1 MIALSVWCRME
12 NDLVKVLEQIKT
24 NIGEDVFLN
33 SNRMNG
39 LLSDL
44 LPSAR
49 RDRKIILRIIDAGV
63 MKSFLEEDIARAIGL
78 LRSFLYDEEF
88 MASERAEFYISVL
101 TEVFDHD
108 RSSSLETV
116 KSDNIINNSVSENRL
131 LSGKEK
137 QQAASSG
144 SAYGSQRKREN
155 MAPEK
160 YVNPELFMTYGTCP

>member
-1 MIALSVWCRME
+1 ME

-33 SNRMNG
+33 SYLMNG

-88 MASERAEFYISVL
+88 MSSERAEFYISVL
-101 TEVFDHD
+101 AEVFDHD
-108 RSSSLETV
+108 RSSSIETG
-116 KSDNIINNSVSENRL
+116 KSDNIINTD
-131 LSGKEK
+131 K
-137 QQAASSG
+137 
-144 SAYGSQRKREN
+144 
-155 MAPEK
+155 
-160 YVNPELFMTYGTCP
+160 